1 MFPKFLKN
9 RNNTYFVAEISAN
22 HSGKINN
29 ALDMI
34 EKASKAGASAIKF
47 QAYKPESMTLNS
59 KKKHFYIKDKKSLWK
74 NENLFELY
82 SRGHTP
88 YDWFKKLYNFA
99 KKKKIMAFSS
109 VFDEDG
115 VDFLESVGNPIYK
128 ISSFENNHY
137 PLLKKVSKTKKP
149 LIISLGL
156 TRLDEIKEIV
166 KYVKSNGCKELVL
179 LKCTSV
185 YPANLENLNLDTIR
199 DLKKKFNCGI
209 GFSDHSEG
217 IIAPLAASIL
227 GADLVEK
234 HFTLKKIK
242 KSLDK
247 DFSINEFQLENLI
260 KQANQA
266 KIAIGKVNYNF
277 SNQEK
282 KRIDRKRSIFTKKNI
297 DKGEILTRDNLT
309 IIRPGSGLSPI
320 FFDNI
325 IGKKSKKKISIASPL
340 KSKDIKGFNC

>member
-9 RNNTYFVAEISAN
+9 KDKTYFVAEISAN
-22 HSGKINN
+22 HAGKLSN

-34 EKASKAGASAIKF
+34 EKAAKAGASAIKF

-59 KKKHFYIKDKKSLWK
+59 KKKYFYIKDKKSLWE

-82 SRGHTP
+82 SKGHTP
-88 YDWFKKLYNFA
+88 YSWFKKLFNFA
-99 KKKKIMAFSS
+99 KKKKITAFSS

-128 ISSFENNHY
+128 ISSLENNHY

-156 TRLDEIKEIV
+156 TRLDETKDIV
-166 KYVKSNGCKELVL
+166 KYVKSHGCKELVL

-185 YPANLENLNLDTIR
+185 YPANLEDLNLNTIR

-209 GFSDHSEG
+209 GFSDHSQG
-217 IIAPLAASIL
+217 LIAPLAASIL
-227 GADLVEK
+227 GADLIEK
-234 HFTLKKIK
+234 HFTLKKIR

-247 DFSINEFQLENLI
+247 EFSINEFQLKNLI
-260 KQANQA
+260 DQINKA
-266 KIAIGKVNYNF
+266 KVAIGKINYNF
-277 SNQEK
+277 SSKET

-297 DKGEILTRDNLT
+297 NKGEILTNNNLA
-309 IIRPGSGLSPI
+309 IIRPGNGLSPK
-320 FFDNI
+320 FFENI
-325 IGKKSKKKISIASPL
+325 IGKKSKRKISRATPL
-340 KSKDIKGFNC
+340 KSKDISGFKH